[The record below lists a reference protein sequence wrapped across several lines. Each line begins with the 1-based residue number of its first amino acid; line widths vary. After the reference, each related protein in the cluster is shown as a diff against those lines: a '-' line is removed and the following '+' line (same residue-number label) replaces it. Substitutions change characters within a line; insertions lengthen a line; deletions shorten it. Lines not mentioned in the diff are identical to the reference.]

1 MSGNR
6 SGEPYCWNVVNV
18 DGGYRHI
25 DLFRA
30 LAEEESSLPFY
41 ADGELDDYYWDR
53 EAYPECPDDEPAD
66 APVDSEESEA
76 VEADGET
83 GEEMEET

>member
-1 MSGNR
+1 ML
-6 SGEPYCWNVVNV
+6 
-18 DGGYRHI
+18 YRVGQPQR
-25 DLFRA
+25 RA
-30 LAEEESSLPFY
+30 LLLERRQRGRRLPFY